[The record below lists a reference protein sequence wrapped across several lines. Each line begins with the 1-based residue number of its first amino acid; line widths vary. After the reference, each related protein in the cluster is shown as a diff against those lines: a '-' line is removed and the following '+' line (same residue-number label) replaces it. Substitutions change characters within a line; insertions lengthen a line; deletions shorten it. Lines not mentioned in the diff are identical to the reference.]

1 MVFILFNHFF
11 FIVNHKLMKKI
22 ILEIKNII
30 INLIEKLLI
39 KKEKKKQLTY

>member
-11 FIVNHKLMKKI
+11 FIVYNKLMKKI